1 MAELLLKLRDSK
13 DVRVVVGVVDPL
25 LLLLHVAV
33 QLLVRRGELEIAGD
47 KVLHVGPGI
56 SSRLQHNGRNK

>member
-13 DVRVVVGVVDPL
+13 DIRVVIGVVDPL

-33 QLLVRRGELEIAGD
+33 QLLVIRGELEIAGD
-47 KVLHVGPGI
+47 KVLHVGPGM
-56 SSRLQHNGRNK
+56 SSRL

>member
-13 DVRVVVGVVDPL
+13 DVQAVVGVLDPL
-25 LLLLHVAV
+25 LFLLHVAV

-47 KVLHVGPGI
+47 EVLHVGPGI
-56 SSRLQHNGRNK
+56 SSRL